1 MLTGGMSMNYNDDRE
16 YYNRNQGYVNQ
27 NERMRNVVNNDQR
40 RYDAQMAQETLEPTV
55 IGKGARIV
63 GTVEVAG
70 DLVIQGEVQGDITC
84 QNKIKIN
91 GVVDG
96 NITTCDVDLDNAIVT
111 GDINCTGDLHL
122 SVTATVAGNCEAMN
136 VVCGGRIKGDVNA
149 AESATFEDK
158 AALVGN
164 LTARD
169 IEIQKGAVL
178 QGSVNIRQ
186 DVYFDTER

>member
-1 MLTGGMSMNYNDDRE
+1 MNYNDDRE
-16 YYNRNQGYVNQ
+16 YYNRNNQPHNGYQSQ
-27 NERMRNVVNNDQR
+27 NERMRNVVNDRER
-40 RYDAQMAQETLEPTV
+40 RYDPQLTQQEAFEPTI
-55 IGKGARIV
+55 IGKGARIT

-70 DLVIQGEVQGDITC
+70 DLIIQGEVQGDITC
-84 QNKIKIN
+84 QNKISVT
-91 GVVDG
+91 GVIDG
-96 NITTCDVDLDNAIVT
+96 NITTCDIDLDNAIIT

-122 SVTATVAGNCEAMN
+122 SETATVSGNCEAMN

-149 AESATFEDK
+149 AESATFEEK

-164 LTARD
+164 LSARD

-186 DVYFDTER
+186 DVYFDTEK

>member
-1 MLTGGMSMNYNDDRE
+1 MNYNDDRE
-16 YYNRNQGYVNQ
+16 YYNRNQGYGNP
-27 NERMRNVVNNDQR
+27 NERVRNVVNNDQH
-40 RYDAQMAQETLEPTV
+40 RYDPQMMQQEALEPTV
-55 IGKGARIV
+55 IGKGTRIT

-70 DLVIQGEVQGDITC
+70 DLVVQGEVQGDITC
-84 QNKIKIN
+84 QNKIKVT

-96 NITTCDVDLDNAIVT
+96 NITTCDVELDNAIVT

-122 SVTATVAGNCEAMN
+122 NVTATVAGNCEAMN
-136 VVCGGRIKGDVNA
+136 VVCGGRIKGDVSA
-149 AESATFEDK
+149 AESATFEEQ

-186 DVYFDTER
+186 DVYFDTDK

>member
-1 MLTGGMSMNYNDDRE
+1 MNYNDDRE
-16 YYNRNQGYVNQ
+16 YYNRNQGYGNP
-27 NERMRNVVNNDQR
+27 NERMRNVVNDQR
-40 RYDAQMAQETLEPTV
+40 RYDPQMTQQQEAFEPTI
-55 IGKGARIV
+55 IGKGARIT

-70 DLVIQGEVQGDITC
+70 DLVVQGEVQGDITC
-84 QNKIKIN
+84 QNKISVT

-122 SVTATVAGNCEAMN
+122 SETATVSGNCEAMN

-149 AESATFEDK
+149 AESATFEEK

-186 DVYFDTER
+186 DVYFDTEK

>member
-1 MLTGGMSMNYNDDRE
+1 MNYNHDDRQ
-16 YYNRNQGYVNQ
+16 YYNNNQGYGNQ
-27 NERMRNVVNNDQR
+27 SYGSQNDRMRSVVNDQR
-40 RYDAQMAQETLEPTV
+40 RYDPQMAQQESFEPTV

-63 GTVEVAG
+63 GTLEVAG
-70 DLVIQGEVQGDITC
+70 DLEIQGEVQGDITC
-84 QNKIKIN
+84 QNKITVT

-122 SVTATVAGNCEAMN
+122 STSATVAGNCEAMN

-149 AESATFEDK
+149 AESATFEEK

-186 DVYFDTER
+186 DIYFDTDN

>member
-1 MLTGGMSMNYNDDRE
+1 MNYNDDRE
-16 YYNRNQGYVNQ
+16 YYNRNNQPHNGYQPQ
-27 NERMRNVVNNDQR
+27 NDRMRNVVNERER
-40 RYDAQMAQETLEPTV
+40 RYDPQLTQQQEAFEPTIV
-55 IGKGARIV
+55 GKGARIT
-63 GTVEVAG
+63 GTIEVAG

-84 QNKIKIN
+84 QNKISVT
-91 GVVDG
+91 GVIDG
-96 NITTCDVDLDNAIVT
+96 NITTCDIDLDNAIIT

-122 SVTATVAGNCEAMN
+122 SETATVSGNCEAMN

-149 AESATFEDK
+149 AESATFEEK

-164 LTARD
+164 LSARD

-186 DVYFDTER
+186 DVYFDTEK

>member
-1 MLTGGMSMNYNDDRE
+1 MNYNDDRE
-16 YYNRNQGYVNQ
+16 YYNRNQGYGNANDRV
-27 NERMRNVVNNDQR
+27 RNVINDQR
-40 RYDAQMAQETLEPTV
+40 RYDPQMTQQQETFEPTI
-55 IGKGARIV
+55 IGKGARII

-70 DLVIQGEVQGDITC
+70 DLEVQGEVQGDITC
-84 QNKIKIN
+84 QNKVKVT

-111 GDINCTGDLHL
+111 GDINCTGDLRL
-122 SVTATVAGNCEAMN
+122 SVSATVAGNCEAMN

-186 DVYFDTER
+186 EVYFDTEK

>member
-1 MLTGGMSMNYNDDRE
+1 MNYNQDDRQ
-16 YYNRNQGYVNQ
+16 YFNNNQGYGND
-27 NERMRNVVNNDQR
+27 RMRGAMNDQR
-40 RYDAQMAQETLEPTV
+40 RYDPQMAQQESFEPTV

-63 GTVEVAG
+63 GTLEVAG
-70 DLVIQGEVQGDITC
+70 DLEVQGEIQGDITC
-84 QNKIKIN
+84 QNKIIVT

-122 SVTATVAGNCEAMN
+122 STSATVAGNCAAMN

-149 AESATFEDK
+149 QESATFEEK

-186 DVYFDTER
+186 DVYFETDN

>member
-1 MLTGGMSMNYNDDRE
+1 MNYNDDRE
-16 YYNRNQGYVNQ
+16 YYNRNQGYNNP
-27 NERMRNVVNNDQR
+27 NERMRNVVNNEQH
-40 RYDAQMAQETLEPTV
+40 RYEPQMNQQEALEPTV

-70 DLVIQGEVQGDITC
+70 DLVIQGEVQGDISC
-84 QNKIKIN
+84 QNKIKVT

-186 DVYFDTER
+186 DVYFDTEH